1 MSENI
6 RATRQLFRIRNEGNN
21 GFRRTYSDTY
31 TFIDPESYDQSLIN
45 PAPRQRSR
53 QRATHINPESLTQTT
68 IPITEISTK
77 LFEFIVKIIKNPDY
91 IYSLIPNTSRLSM
104 KQRHHKIATL
114 ITWLLMIMKKL
125 SINNE
130 NIPQYIR
137 LFDEFERTIG
147 IHIMNENWFDND
159 PVHQAI
165 IRYLMTQWFYFKYI
179 PNV

>member
-6 RATRQLFRIRNEGNN
+6 RATRQLFRIRNEDNN
-21 GFRRTYSDTY
+21 GFRRIYSDTY

-45 PAPRQRSR
+45 LAPRQRSR

-77 LFEFIVKIIKNPDY
+77 LFEFIVKIIENPDY

-104 KQRHHKIATL
+104 KQRHHTL
-114 ITWLLMIMKKL
+114 ITWLLMIIKKL

-130 NIPQYIR
+130 NIP
-137 LFDEFERTIG
+137 
-147 IHIMNENWFDND
+147 
-159 PVHQAI
+159 
-165 IRYLMTQWFYFKYI
+165 
-179 PNV
+179 

>member
-31 TFIDPESYDQSLIN
+31 TFIN
-45 PAPRQRSR
+45 PDE
-53 QRATHINPESLTQTT
+53 NLTQTT
-68 IPITEISTK
+68 IPISTK
-77 LFEFIVKIIKNPDY
+77 LFKFIVKIIKNPDY

-114 ITWLLMIMKKL
+114 ITRLLMIMKKL

>member
-137 LFDEFERTIG
+137 LFDEFE
-147 IHIMNENWFDND
+147 
-159 PVHQAI
+159 
-165 IRYLMTQWFYFKYI
+165 
-179 PNV
+179 

>member
-1 MSENI
+1 MSEDI

-31 TFIDPESYDQSLIN
+31 TFINPESYDEN
-45 PAPRQRSR
+45 
-53 QRATHINPESLTQTT
+53 LTQTT

-147 IHIMNENWFDND
+147 IHIMNENWFDNN
-159 PVHQAI
+159 PVHQYI
-165 IRYLMTQWFYFKYI
+165 VKYVIQQWYYFKYI
-179 PNV
+179 SNKYYYLNKSTWPNK

>member
-1 MSENI
+1 MSKDI
-6 RATRQLFRIRNEGNN
+6 RATRQLFRIRMKATMDLGEL
-21 GFRRTYSDTY
+21 YSDTY

-68 IPITEISTK
+68 IPITEISTE
-77 LFEFIVKIIKNPDY
+77 LFEFIVKIIENPDY

-104 KQRHHKIATL
+104 RQRHHKIATL